1 MKERLQKI
9 IAAAGICSR
18 RAAEDLLRQ
27 GRVQVNG
34 QIAALGDRADPET
47 DAVTLDGQ
55 PLSREPE
62 RVYLMLNK
70 PRAMSPPCPTSG
82 DGGRRRSWCPAA
94 AHGCTLWGGWTWTP
108 RVCC

>member
-47 DAVTLDGQ
+47 DTVTLDGQ
-55 PLSREPE
+55 PLSREPRE
-62 RVYLMLNK
+62 
-70 PRAMSPPCPTSG
+70 CI
-82 DGGRRRSWCPAA
+82 
-94 AHGCTLWGGWTWTP
+94 
-108 RVCC
+108 

>member
-18 RAAEDLLRQ
+18 RAAEELLRQ
-27 GRVQVNG
+27 GRVRVNG
-34 QIAALGDRADPET
+34 QSAALGDQADPES
-47 DAVTLDGQ
+47 DIVTVDGQ
-55 PLSREPE
+55 PLRRDTR

-70 PRAMSPPCPTSG
+70 PRAMSLPCPMSG

-94 AHGCTLWGGWTWTP
+94 ARGCTPWGGWTWTP
-108 RVCC
+108 RACC

>member
-34 QIAALGDRADPET
+34 RPASLGDRADPET
-47 DAVTLDGQ
+47 DAVTLDG
-55 PLSREPE
+55 
-62 RVYLMLNK
+62 
-70 PRAMSPPCPTSG
+70 
-82 DGGRRRSWCPAA
+82 
-94 AHGCTLWGGWTWTP
+94 
-108 RVCC
+108 